1 MTRNRRVGGVSM
13 YKRSLFGRKAKAQV
27 DLGAHRR
34 GIEKRLRRSHIFIA
48 RETRKAI
55 SSVGAT
61 SNLERPSMPLLAEL
75 VAFYV
80 IVAIRFR
87 SYGAGNPIALNRARK
102 QITFFNPLLR
112 DLAIL
117 TRPFAPEAVPLSPP
131 RPFSH
136 SPFRPVRS
144 QVPPSS

>member
-13 YKRSLFGRKAKAQV
+13 YQRSLFGRKAKAQV

-61 SNLERPSMPLLAEL
+61 SNQRTTFYAAPS
-75 VAFYV
+75 
-80 IVAIRFR
+80 
-87 SYGAGNPIALNRARK
+87 GAGR
-102 QITFFNPLLR
+102 LLCYR
-112 DLAIL
+112 CYKD
-117 TRPFAPEAVPLSPP
+117 FAPTELGIPP
-131 RPFSH
+131 R
-136 SPFRPVRS
+136 
-144 QVPPSS
+144 